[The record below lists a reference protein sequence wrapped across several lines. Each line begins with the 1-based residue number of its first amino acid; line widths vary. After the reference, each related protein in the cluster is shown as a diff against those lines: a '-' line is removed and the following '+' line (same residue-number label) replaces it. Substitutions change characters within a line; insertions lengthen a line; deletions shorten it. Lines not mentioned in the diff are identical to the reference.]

1 MPSQYSFPPAAR
13 VRAPAEYGRVFEG
26 GRRHSSPALSLH
38 WLRDAQSPRLGLAI
52 SRKVDPNA
60 VGRNRIK
67 RQLRDQFRHLRGALP
82 PGAYVVVARPP
93 AAALS
98 NAALRSAFLVLLQRA
113 GALPPAD
120 PAGTMTGCPSP
131 SPTLPTE

>member
-1 MPSQYSFPPAAR
+1 MPSQHSFPPAAR
-13 VRAPAEYGRVFEG
+13 VRASAEYGRVFEG

-38 WLRDAQSPRLGLAI
+38 WLRDAQPARLGLAV

-67 RQLRDQFRHLRGALP
+67 RALRDQFRHLRAALP

-93 AAALS
+93 AATMA
-98 NAALRSAFLVLLQRA
+98 NPALRAAFLALLQRA
-113 GALPPAD
+113 GALPPMD
-120 PAGTMTGCPSP
+120 PAGTMPGCPPSSP
-131 SPTLPTE
+131 AQPSE